1 MVPNGVAMCAI
12 HHRSF
17 DKNVLTVRPD
27 YVIEVRRDVREERD
41 GPTLIHALQGLHG
54 EKLALPR
61 QRTAWPDRELLA
73 DRYERFRA
81 VG

>member
-1 MVPNGVAMCAI
+1 VVPNGVAMCAI